1 MKGLSF
7 RLLFGGL
14 FHKKLRLFL
23 SVLGI
28 IIGVSALFLMNTF
41 GEATKE
47 KTLKEIETF
56 GPDLLMVIPGQVRVT
71 GGRAIQAEQVITL
84 KMEDAQALE
93 KISGLKALSPLCAGP
108 VTARY
113 SFKTI
118 TTTLNGV
125 NESYLSLRKFTL
137 LEGRNFLKSEII
149 GYKKVAILGY
159 KVKQELFGG
168 ESAEGK
174 VILLDKL
181 PFTVI
186 GVLNPIG
193 IDASNQDQDDQILV
207 PVTTAMSALF
217 NVDYLTGIYMAVEDA
232 SLLPVVERSVENL
245 LMKRHKVTP
254 QTKDFNII
262 KAEDILKFRKEASN
276 LFTILVQSI
285 SILCLIVGSLGVT
298 AIMLL
303 SVNERRKEI
312 GLRLALG
319 ASRKSILF
327 QFLFESLFIALLGG
341 LIGLLLGIL
350 LSLILLPLLK
360 YPLILPF
367 KPILVSSFLTMVFGL
382 ISGVY
387 PAYKAS
393 QIDPAILLKGL

>member
-93 KISGLKALSPLCAGP
+93 KISGLKALSPLCAGQ

-125 NESYLSLRKFTL
+125 NERYLSLRKFSL

-174 VILLDKL
+174 VILLNKL

-193 IDASNQDQDDQILV
+193 IDASNQDQDDQILI